1 MIGHG
6 FNATIPIGW
15 NPETITVEQIR
26 AEGWVVDPVLLKA
39 TNIRR
44 KLHGLKPLILDSA
57 LLGPANN
64 DMSNGRRLRV
74 RLSLNQNIVRFDCPR
89 LEESIESVARVKKEG
104 RVARK
109 NRRQLTTSRCQL
121 NYKSL

>member
-6 FNATIPIGW
+6 FNTNIPLGW
-15 NPETITVEQIR
+15 NPETVTVEQIR

-44 KLHGLKPLILDSA
+44 KLQGIKPLILDSA
-57 LLGPANN
+57 LLGPANK
-64 DMSNGRRLRV
+64 DVCNGRKLRV

-89 LEESIESVARVKKEG
+89 LEESVESVARVKREG

-109 NRRQLTTSRCQL
+109 NR
-121 NYKSL
+121 